1 MKQKCEA
8 QHEQLQKS
16 DKKAKSVASMAAEE
30 STKHN
35 TATEFV
41 KFLDSEVLLTLK
53 LAFNIFDIMNL
64 HNMLRPERC

>member
-16 DKKAKSVASMAAEE
+16 DKKAKSVASVAAEE

-35 TATEFV
+35 TAVEFV
-41 KFLDSEVLLTLK
+41 RLLDSEVLLQFPFYFYK
-53 LAFNIFDIMNL
+53 L
-64 HNMLRPERC
+64 ET